1 MSRLFRRGK
10 QLIIGGKTFPDLD
23 MDFDIKFGD
32 EDEPDVSTVTVYNLS
47 PDSVAHIKPGQSLTL
62 NAGYNGNLGNILSG
76 HISDIQQGKD
86 SVDHSYKVM
95 VTPENLTLLTKT
107 VNKTYSPGVTA
118 MQIVTELLR
127 ESGIESGNI
136 TLENNITY
144 DTGKIISGSLAK
156 ALQDIATE
164 TNSFYFNRN
173 GIIFIVANRY
183 ELDTGFL
190 LRPDTGLIG
199 SPEVIDIDG
208 AIGYKI
214 TCLLNPLFVL
224 GSVFRLES
232 KMLSGLFRVQ
242 TGSHS
247 GDFITTVN
255 CLPTNNVSRYVP
267 PVKLTSVSGGNTN
280 KDKIWNYMTNK
291 GFSRAATSG
300 AMGNMEQESGYD
312 PNADE
317 GGEGG
322 ATGYGGFGIMQWTGG
337 RRETLFDIASIW
349 GQAYN
354 DLLFQLDYMWWE
366 ITDGPESSSFSVYG
380 GLSGGLSEYM
390 AFTDPIAACDMWE
403 SSLERAGI
411 PMMENRHRYAQEV
424 YDWNGQSSTASGAT
438 GGDGAFGA
446 GAFQCACGCGLDCV
460 PELKDK
466 MNQVWNNVGGGI
478 TITSGARCPSQNAAD
493 GGVPDSLHLTGEACD
508 CYISGSSV
516 DYLHQQA
523 QAVGLGTIRY
533 YSSGFVH
540 CQIYPADWVS
550 D

>member
-1 MSRLFRRGK
+1 MSRLFKRGK

-23 MDFDIKFGD
+23 MDFDVKFGD
-32 EDEPDVSTVTVYNLS
+32 EDEPDVSMVTVYNLS
-47 PDSVAHIKPGQSLTL
+47 PDSVAHIKPGQRLTL
-62 NAGYNGNLGNILSG
+62 NAGYDGNLGNILSG

-95 VTPENLTLLTKT
+95 VTPENLTTLTKT

-144 DTGKIISGSLAK
+144 ENGKIISGSLAK
-156 ALQDIATE
+156 ALQDIAKE

-208 AIGYKI
+208 QVGYKI

-232 KMLSGLFRVQ
+232 KMVSGLFRVQ
-242 TGSHS
+242 NGSHS

-255 CLPTNNVSRYVP
+255 CLPTTEVSRYVP
-267 PVKLTSVSGGNTN
+267 PVKLTNVSGGNTN
-280 KDKIWNYMTNK
+280 KDKIWNFLQNQ
-291 GFSRAATSG
+291 GFSRGATAG
-300 AMGNMEQESGYD
+300 VMGNIEQESGYD
-312 PNADE
+312 PNSE
-317 GGEGG
+317 NSIG
-322 ATGYGGFGIMQWTGG
+322 AFGIFQWLGD
-337 RRETLFDIASIW
+337 RREALEIYASQK

-354 DLLFQLDYMWWE
+354 DLMLQLDFFMYE
-366 ITDGPESSSFSVYG
+366 VTIGGESSSFDDYG
-380 GLSGGLSEYM
+380 GINGFKQISDPIQACDIFEACFERSGGD
-390 AFTDPIAACDMWE
+390 A
-403 SSLERAGI
+403 
-411 PMMENRHRYAQEV
+411 MENRRRYAQDV

-438 GGDGAFGA
+438 GGDGNFPA

-460 PELKDK
+460 PELKNK
-466 MNQVWNNVGGGI
+466 MNQVWDNVGGGI
-478 TITSGARCPSQNAAD
+478 TITSAARCPYQNGID
-493 GGVPDSLHLTGEACD
+493 GGVSDSLHLTGEACD
-508 CYISGSSV
+508 CYISGASV
-516 DYLHQQA
+516 DYLYNQA
-523 QAVGLGTIRY
+523 QAVGLGTYRY

-540 CQIYPADWVS
+540 CQTYPADVIW

>member
-1 MSRLFRRGK
+1 VSRLFRRGK

-23 MDFDIKFGD
+23 MDFDVKFGD
-32 EDEPDVSTVTVYNLS
+32 ENEPDVSTVTVYNLS
-47 PDSVAHIKPGQSLTL
+47 PDSVAHIKIGQRLTL
-62 NAGYNGNLGNILSG
+62 NAGYDGNLGNILSG
-76 HISDIQQGKD
+76 SISDIQQGKD

-127 ESGIESGNI
+127 ESGIESGNV

-144 DTGKIISGSLAK
+144 DSGKIISSSLVK

-208 AIGYKI
+208 QVGYKI

-242 TGSHS
+242 TGNHS

-255 CLPTNNVSRYVP
+255 CLPTNEVSRYVP
-267 PVKLTSVSGGNTN
+267 PIKLTNVSGGNTN
-280 KDKIWNYMTNK
+280 KDKIWNYLKNQ
-291 GFSRAATSG
+291 GFSRGATAG
-300 AMGNMEQESGYD
+300 VMGNIEQESGYD
-312 PNADE
+312 PNSE
-317 GGEGG
+317 NSIG
-322 ATGYGGFGIMQWTGG
+322 AFGIFQWLGD
-337 RRETLFDIASIW
+337 RREALEVYASQK

-354 DLLFQLDYMWWE
+354 DLMLQLDFFMYE
-366 ITDGPESSSFSVYG
+366 VTVGGESSSFDDYG
-380 GLSGGLSEYM
+380 GINGFKQISDPIEACNIFESCFERSGGS
-390 AFTDPIAACDMWE
+390 A
-403 SSLERAGI
+403 
-411 PMMENRHRYAQEV
+411 MENRQRYAQEV
-424 YDWNGQSSTASGAT
+424 YDWSGQSSTASGAT

-540 CQIYPADWVS
+540 CQVYPTDMVW